1 MTNYKVLAISAIL
14 LASGTANA
22 EVTFKD
28 SRGKE
33 ITLKNHPERVVAIAS
48 SAPIIYSAVTLKP
61 ETIVNITE
69 KSQKSINN
77 GLYAEFFPHFKT
89 VQANAA
95 KDKFVPN
102 VEAILKNNPD
112 IIFQWEY
119 DPKLSEPLE
128 RVGLTVA
135 TWGCC
140 SNEDRENT
148 VLMSGEISGQS
159 ERAEMIVNIARDAN
173 SQLKGTLSSVAKSA
187 YPKMLEVD
195 KLGQDIRIVANNST
209 DHSIAGINNVGQD
222 DKAEWWKTIN
232 LEQMYIWN
240 PSVIVIPAW
249 AEELTPNDFYSNELL
264 ADIDAVKKKQVYKV
278 PLFNRSPDAS
288 EAYLTMQW
296 LAQIAHADQFEKAQF
311 SSKVKDAYKTIY
323 GVDITDKQYTQ
334 IMQMDQNGVST
345 GYTEK
350 FGLK

>member
-1 MTNYKVLAISAIL
+1 MKKYTVLAISTAL
-14 LASGTANA
+14 LASGTTNA
-22 EVTFKD
+22 EVMFKD

-33 ITLKNHPERVVAIAS
+33 ITLDNSPERVVAIAS
-48 SAPIIYSAVTLKP
+48 SAPIIYSAVTLQP
-61 ETIVNITE
+61 QTIINITE

-77 GLYAEFFPHFKT
+77 GLYSEFFPHFKT
-89 VQANAA
+89 VQADAA

-140 SNEDRENT
+140 SNTDRENT
-148 VLMSGEISGQS
+148 VRMSGEISGQV
-159 ERAEMIVNIARDAN
+159 ERANMIIDIARN
-173 SQLKGTLSSVAKSA
+173 SNKDLKDTLSSVTEKA
-187 YPKMLEVD
+187 YPSMIEID

-209 DHSIAGINNVGQD
+209 DHRIAGVNNVGHD
-222 DKAEWWKTIN
+222 DSAEWWKTIN

-249 AEELTPNDFYSNELL
+249 AEELTPKDFYSNELL
-264 ADIDAVKKKQVYKV
+264 ADIDAIQKKQVYKV

-296 LAQIAHADQFEKAQF
+296 LAQIAHPNEFKASEF
-311 SSKVKDAYKTIY
+311 SNKVRNAYKTIY
-323 GVDITDKQYTQ
+323 GVDITEEQYTQ
-334 IMQMDQNGVST
+334 IMQMDQNKVSS
-345 GYTEK
+345 GYETK